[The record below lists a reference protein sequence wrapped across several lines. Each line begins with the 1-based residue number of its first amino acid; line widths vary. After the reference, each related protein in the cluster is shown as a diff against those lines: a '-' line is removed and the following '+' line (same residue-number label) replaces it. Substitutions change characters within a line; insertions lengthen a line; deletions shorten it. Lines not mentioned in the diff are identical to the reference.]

1 MSFVPAKH
9 SRRVWVCLRD
19 AAAAA
24 LQGNASSVGSKH
36 SVRFSS
42 FIQSVLWFGVV
53 CHDRGALITSI
64 HVAFTQSNL
73 LNQNLE
79 RLWALLLVVVNSN
92 LLTQILHFVLQFHLE
107 QNFSK

>member
-1 MSFVPAKH
+1 MVEVERKKSAADEKVRKKDQSELRLMCPLCQHTAKH

-53 CHDRGALITSI
+53 CHDRGTSI
-64 HVAFTQSNL
+64 IIAIKSAQSKIC
-73 LNQNLE
+73 E
-79 RLWALLLVVVNSN
+79 ECGHCYWWW
-92 LLTQILHFVLQFHLE
+92 
-107 QNFSK
+107 